1 MAILDPKAAQ
11 NAKPLIN
18 ALWTI
23 LVVCIMVTLGAK
35 YVIGGFPPYIA
46 WLKGL
51 SDFVIVAGLIGLGLI
66 VSDRNKL
73 VK

>member
-11 NAKPLIN
+11 DAKPFIN

-23 LVVCIMVTLGAK
+23 LVVCIMVTLGCVYILK
-35 YVIGGFPPYIA
+35 GFPPYIA
-46 WLKGL
+46 WLQPV
-51 SDFVIVAGLIGLGLI
+51 SNFVIVLGLIGVGVI
-66 VSDRNKL
+66 VANRNPL

>member
-1 MAILDPKAAQ
+1 MALLTSEAKQ
-11 NAKPLIN
+11 SAKPLIN
-18 ALWTI
+18 FLWAV

-46 WLKGL
+46 WLKWA
-51 SDFVIVAGLIGLGLI
+51 SDFVIIAGLIGVGLI
-66 VSDRNKL
+66 VADKHKL

>member
-1 MAILDPKAAQ
+1 MALLTPEATQ
-11 NAKPLIN
+11 NAKPFIN

-46 WLKGL
+46 WLKWA
-51 SDFVIVAGLIGLGLI
+51 SDFVIIAGLIGVGLI
-66 VSDRNKL
+66 VADKHKL

>member
-1 MAILDPKAAQ
+1 MALLTKEAQ
-11 NAKPLIN
+11 QSAKPFIN
-18 ALWTI
+18 ALWTL

-66 VSDRNKL
+66 VADRNKL

>member
-11 NAKPLIN
+11 TAKPFLN

-23 LVVCIMVTLGAK
+23 LVVCIMVTLGCK
-35 YVIGGFPPYIA
+35 YVLGGFPPYIA

-51 SDFVIVAGLIGLGLI
+51 SDFVIVAGLIGVGLI
-66 VSDRNKL
+66 VADRNKL